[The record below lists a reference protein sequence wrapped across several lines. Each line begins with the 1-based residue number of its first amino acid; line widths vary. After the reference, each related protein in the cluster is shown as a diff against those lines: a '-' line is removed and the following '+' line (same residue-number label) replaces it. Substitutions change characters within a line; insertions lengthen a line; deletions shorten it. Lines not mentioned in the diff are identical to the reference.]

1 MNVHLFDDLLEYI
14 AYTERVLSKPG
25 GCILMA
31 GRAGVG
37 RKTTT

>member
-1 MNVHLFDDLLEYI
+1 MFDEILEFI

-25 GCILMA
+25 GSILMA
-31 GRAGVG
+31 GRSGVG